1 LKHLYLLSFILFF
14 STTVFSQD
22 SLRIEQFNITAD
34 RMNTFMSKEGSSLE
48 HMKVVLRQLKE
59 LSDVDEAAYAHIA
72 KKYDDYVFNERIIYV
87 GEMTELHELERA
99 LVSLAILEQEYP
111 ENKQVQDLSLIT
123 KASTSERL
131 LKNLKESRTSFTI
144 EPSLSVYTIGK
155 PAKEY
160 SFFDSPGLGMM
171 YGLGG
176 YKTYKVY
183 EKDRRAFKKN
193 YSYSQ
198 IGLKLDY
205 YHGKNSTPLSLVSLN
220 YLCTQISW
228 IMNRSIGLD
237 LGYTAMINTQNTTLP
252 SDKGF
257 FTTNLSLNFPMNF
270 MSFSVN
276 ARLLSDFDATYHI
289 QYGFSLKYIFK
300 MGMKISQADIDG
312 INTSIDNINIE

>member
-1 LKHLYLLSFILFF
+1 MI
-14 STTVFSQD
+14 
-22 SLRIEQFNITAD
+22 
-34 RMNTFMSKEGSSLE
+34 TFMSKEGSSLE

-59 LSDVDEAAYAHIA
+59 LSDVDEKTYLQIV

-123 KASTSERL
+123 KATTSERL
-131 LKNLKESRTSFTI
+131 LKNLKESRTSYTI

-176 YKTYKVY
+176 YKTYKVH
-183 EKDRRAFKKN
+183 EKDRRGFKKN

-205 YHGKNSTPLSLVSLN
+205 FHGKNSTQLLPVSLN

-237 LGYTAMINTQNTTLP
+237 LGYTAMLNTTLP
-252 SDKGF
+252 TDKGF

>member
-1 LKHLYLLSFILFF
+1 
-14 STTVFSQD
+14 
-22 SLRIEQFNITAD
+22 
-34 RMNTFMSKEGSSLE
+34 MNTFMSKEGSSLE

-72 KKYDDYVFNERIIYV
+72 KKYEGYVFNARIIYV
-87 GEMTELHELERA
+87 GEMTKLHELERA
-99 LVSLAILEQEYP
+99 LVSLAILDQEYP
-111 ENKQVQDLSLIT
+111 GNKQVQDLSLIT
-123 KASTSERL
+123 KTNTSERL
-131 LKNLKESRTSFTI
+131 QKNLKESRTSYTI
-144 EPSLSVYTIGK
+144 EPSLSVFTIGK
-155 PAKEY
+155 TAKEY

-176 YKTYKVY
+176 YKIYNVHEQNRKV
-183 EKDRRAFKKN
+183 FKRN

-205 YHGKNSTPLSLVSLN
+205 FHGQDSVGTEHVSLD

-237 LGYTAMINTQNTTLP
+237 LGYTAMLNTTLP
-252 SDKGF
+252 TDKGF
-257 FTTNLSLNFPMNF
+257 FTANLSANFPINF

-276 ARLLSDFDATYHI
+276 ARLLSDFDEIFHI

-300 MGMKISQADIDG
+300 MGKKISQTEIDA
-312 INTSIDNINIE
+312 INTSIDNINID

>member
-1 LKHLYLLSFILFF
+1 MF
-14 STTVFSQD
+14 
-22 SLRIEQFNITAD
+22 
-34 RMNTFMSKEGSSLE
+34 TFMSKEGSSLE

-59 LSDVDEAAYAHIA
+59 LSDLDEEAYTLIA
-72 KKYDDYVFNERIIYV
+72 KKYEDYVFNERIIYV
-87 GEMTELHELERA
+87 GEMTKLHELERA
-99 LVSLAILEQEYP
+99 LVSLAILDQEYP
-111 ENKQVQDLSLIT
+111 GNKQVQELALNT
-123 KASTSERL
+123 KANTSKRL

-176 YKTYKVY
+176 YKIYNVH
-183 EKDRRAFKKN
+183 EVDRKAFKRN

-205 YHGKNSTPLSLVSLN
+205 YHGEKSTPSSLVSLN

-237 LGYTAMINTQNTTLP
+237 LGYTAMLNTTLT
-252 SDKGF
+252 DKGF
-257 FTTNLSLNFPMNF
+257 YTANLSANFPIDF
-270 MSFSVN
+270 VSFSVN
-276 ARLLSDFDATYHI
+276 ARLLSDFDDIYHI

-300 MGMKISQADIDG
+300 MGEKISQTEIDA